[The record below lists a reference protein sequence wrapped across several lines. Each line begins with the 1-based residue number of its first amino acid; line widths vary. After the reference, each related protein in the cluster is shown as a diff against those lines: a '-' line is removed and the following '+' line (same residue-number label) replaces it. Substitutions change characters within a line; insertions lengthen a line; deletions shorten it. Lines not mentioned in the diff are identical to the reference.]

1 MQSQL
6 SKRVQFV
13 VLQKLGLQTSMRN
26 GQAAF
31 RN

>member
-1 MQSQL
+1 
-6 SKRVQFV
+6 
-13 VLQKLGLQTSMRN
+13 MRN